1 MGTSWKGNKKLNKA
15 VHNLYTGSVCHFK
28 LYKTWLSIQFL
39 NSNSGNVDLVSHE
52 KKRRNVLQAESVPH
66 PAFCPLEPRRRSKQV
81 STGRCIPSTEV
92 RISVLLYWSTALM
105 APKTT
110 TQRLGQTRDHSREP
124 GVKP

>member
-1 MGTSWKGNKKLNKA
+1 MAFNPIVEFKFRECGSCIARKKKA
-15 VHNLYTGSVCHFK
+15 KCLAGRECPPPC
-28 LYKTWLSIQFL
+28 
-39 NSNSGNVDLVSHE
+39 
-52 KKRRNVLQAESVPH
+52 VL
-66 PAFCPLEPRRRSKQV
+66 PLEPKRRSKQV

-92 RISVLLYWSTALM
+92 RVSVLFYWSTALM